1 MVGEQ
6 VANNSTTKTSKFL
19 SLVLRHKPETI
30 GMQLD
35 SDGWLEI
42 DALIRN
48 ANDHGKSLTLE
59 LLHDVVATNDKQ
71 RFSLSDD
78 GLRIRA
84 NQGHSVPDV
93 NLNLTAVA
101 PPDQLYHGTVKQFL
115 ESIRT
120 RGLCKRSRNHV
131 HLSSSNETARQVGA
145 RRGTPVILT
154 IAANAMHEAG
164 HKLFLSANNVWL
176 TDSVPSEFIKYPVK
190 HER

>member
-1 MVGEQ
+1 ME
-6 VANNSTTKTSKFL
+6 NNSVTKTSKFL

-42 DALIRN
+42 NALIRN

-59 LLHDVVATNDKQ
+59 MLLDVVATNDKQ

-84 NQGHSVPDV
+84 NQGHSVPDID
-93 NLNLTAVA
+93 LNLTAVS
-101 PPDQLYHGTVKQFL
+101 PPDQLFHGTVEQFL

-131 HLSSSNETARQVGA
+131 HLSSNNENARQVGA
-145 RRGTPVILT
+145 RRGRPVILT
-154 IAANAMHEAG
+154 IDANVMHERG
-164 HKLFLSANNVWL
+164 HKFFLSANNVWL
-176 TDSVPSEFIKYPVK
+176 TDSVPSEFITYPVE

>member
-1 MVGEQ
+1 M
-6 VANNSTTKTSKFL
+6 K
-19 SLVLRHKPETI
+19 
-30 GMQLD
+30 LD

-59 LLHDVVATNDKQ
+59 LLHDVVATNEKQ
-71 RFSLSDD
+71 RFCLSDD

-84 NQGHSVPDV
+84 NQGHSVPDI

-101 PPDQLYHGTVKQFL
+101 PPDQLFHGTVEQFL

-131 HLSSSNETARQVGA
+131 HLSSSNDIARQIGA

-154 IAANAMHEAG
+154 IDANLMHSAG
-164 HKLFLSANNVWL
+164 HEFFLSANNVWL
-176 TDSVPSEFIKYPVK
+176 TESVPSEFITHPVE

>member
-1 MVGEQ
+1 M
-6 VANNSTTKTSKFL
+6 ASNITTKTSKFL

-35 SDGWLEI
+35 PDGWLEI

-48 ANDHGKSLTLE
+48 ANNVGKSLTLE
-59 LLHDVVATNDKQ
+59 MLHDVVATNDKQ

-84 NQGHSVPDV
+84 NQGHSIPDI
-93 NLNLTAVA
+93 NLSLTAVA
-101 PPDQLYHGTVKQFL
+101 PPDQLFHGTVEQFL
-115 ESIRT
+115 ESIRA

-145 RRGTPVILT
+145 RRGRPVILT
-154 IAANAMHEAG
+154 VDANAMHEAG
-164 HKLFLSANNVWL
+164 HKFFLSANNVWL
-176 TDSVPSEFIKYPVK
+176 TDSVPYEFITYPVG
-190 HER
+190 HEC